1 MENSNQFLSLT
12 NALEEK
18 AKKYNELCS
27 KLDEYEK
34 ENIKLD
40 DKRLIDLKND
50 FQKNLTEIQ
59 EINIKLKKLK

>member
-12 NALEEK
+12 SALEEK
-18 AKKYNELCS
+18 AKKYKELCS

-40 DKRLIDLKND
+40 DKRLIELKNE

-59 EINIKLKKLK
+59 EINNRLKNLK